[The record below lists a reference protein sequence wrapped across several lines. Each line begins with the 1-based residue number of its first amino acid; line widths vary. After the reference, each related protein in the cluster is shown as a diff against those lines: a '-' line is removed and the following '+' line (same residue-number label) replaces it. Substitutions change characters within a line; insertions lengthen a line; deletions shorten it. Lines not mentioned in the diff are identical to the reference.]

1 VRIMCTKS
9 SSICVLRRFLHGT
22 QVTCFF
28 PMGPENLPK
37 MACQRLD
44 VQQILVAATNRLW
57 IFEHCGQG
65 SKLVL

>member
-1 VRIMCTKS
+1 M
-9 SSICVLRRFLHGT
+9 
-22 QVTCFF
+22 FF

-44 VQQILVAATNRLW
+44 VQQILVATTNKVR

-65 SKLVL
+65 SKLVFADPKALSP